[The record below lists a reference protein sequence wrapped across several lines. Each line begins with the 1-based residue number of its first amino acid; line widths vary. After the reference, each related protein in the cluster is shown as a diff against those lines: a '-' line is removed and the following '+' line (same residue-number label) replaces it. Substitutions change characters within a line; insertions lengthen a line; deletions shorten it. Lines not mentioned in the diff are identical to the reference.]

1 MTMPMDVPAVLPLG
15 AGAAP
20 KSTASLE
27 SHTGKAGPGPVTTA
41 TPAPETRPRFAAAEW
56 GHTAPLRPAWQAAF
70 EQWMVALILPA
81 ASVGLVMVVWSLA
94 RVYLAPEL
102 PTVAAIWERAGEVFS
117 APLRDSGP
125 NDKGIAWQLAFSLM
139 RVGAGFFIAVAVGL
153 PVGFL
158 LGMSATF
165 RSAWM
170 PLIQVLRP
178 VSPLAWLPIGLLLFK
193 SVNPS
198 AVFVIAITS
207 IWPII
212 LNVAAGVQAV
222 PKDYLNV
229 AAILRLGR
237 IERVRRIMLP
247 ATLPFI
253 ITGMRLSLGI
263 AWMVIVA
270 AEMLTGGIGIGF
282 YVWDE
287 WNNLNIA
294 SILVAIAVIGGVG
307 IVLDGGM
314 SLLQRRLDFTR
325 P

>member
-1 MTMPMDVPAVLPLG
+1 MTVHMDLPTAGPLG

-20 KSTASLE
+20 KPAAAQE
-27 SHTGKAGPGPVTTA
+27 GRAGKAGHSPAHGA
-41 TPAPETRPRFAAAEW
+41 TPAAETR
-56 GHTAPLRPAWQAAF
+56 LRPGTEGPERAAPPRPPWQAAF
-70 EQWMVALILPA
+70 EQGMVALILPA
-81 ASVGLVMVVWSLA
+81 ASLGLVMVAWSLA
-94 RVYLAPEL
+94 RTYFAPEL
-102 PTVAAIWERAGEVFS
+102 PTVAATWARAVEVFG
-117 APLRDSGP
+117 APLRDLGP

-139 RVGAGFFIAVAVGL
+139 RVGAGFLLAVAVGL
-153 PVGFL
+153 PLGFL

-165 RSAWM
+165 RTAWM

-193 SVNPS
+193 AVNPS

-247 ATLPFI
+247 ATLPFV
-253 ITGMRLSLGI
+253 ITGMRLSLGT

-294 SILVAIAVIGGVG
+294 SILVAIAVIGCVG

-325 P
+325 S

>member
-1 MTMPMDVPAVLPLG
+1 MTMPMDVPAALPLG
-15 AGAAP
+15 ASAAP
-20 KSTASLE
+20 KPTASLG

-41 TPAPETRPRFAAAEW
+41 TPAPETRPRHAAA
-56 GHTAPLRPAWQAAF
+56 GPKYTAPLRPAWQAAF

-81 ASVGLVMVVWSLA
+81 ASVGLVMVAWSLA
-94 RVYLAPEL
+94 RAYFAPEL
-102 PTVAAIWERAGEVFS
+102 PTVAATWERMLEVFS
-117 APLRDSGP
+117 APLRNAGP

-139 RVGAGFFIAVAVGL
+139 RVGSGFSIAVAVGL

-222 PKDYLNV
+222 PQDYLNV

-247 ATLPFI
+247 ATLPFV

-314 SLLQRRLDFTR
+314 SLLQRHLDFTR

>member
-1 MTMPMDVPAVLPLG
+1 MTMHMDIPATLPLS
-15 AGAAP
+15 AGTAP
-20 KSTASLE
+20 KPTTALE
-27 SHTGKAGPGPVTTA
+27 SRTGKAGPGPVNTA
-41 TPAPETRPRFAAAEW
+41 TPVAETRPRHTAAGWE
-56 GHTAPLRPAWQAAF
+56 HTAPLRPAWQAAF

-81 ASVGLVMVVWSLA
+81 TSLGMVMVVWSLVRA
-94 RVYLAPEL
+94 YFAPEL
-102 PTVAAIWERAGEVFS
+102 PTVAATWERAVEVFS

-139 RVGAGFFIAVAVGL
+139 RVGAGFSIAVAVGL

-193 SVNPS
+193 AVNPS

-247 ATLPFI
+247 ATLPFV

-294 SILVAIAVIGGVG
+294 SILVAIAVIGSVG

-325 P
+325 S